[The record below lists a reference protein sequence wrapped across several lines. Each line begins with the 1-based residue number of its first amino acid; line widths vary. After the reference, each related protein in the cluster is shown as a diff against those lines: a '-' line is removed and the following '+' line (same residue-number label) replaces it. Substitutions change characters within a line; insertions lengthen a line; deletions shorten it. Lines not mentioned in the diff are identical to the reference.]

1 MAKNKKQ
8 FQDVADFSQLE
19 QAQNKY
25 ELMLLMNPGVT
36 EDQRTK
42 SLNEHISL
50 LEQKGAKVFHVD
62 DWGKRDMAYTIKGQD
77 AAYYITYY
85 FTFSEAKFLEEF
97 DELLRLDPAV
107 LRHLVIRRPEN
118 FEIQKFE
125 SEEEGETK
133 QNKPRSE
140 LNIADV
146 DYKNLKVLNRYTS
159 RYGKIVARH
168 YTKVTL
174 KQQKKLSQ
182 EIKRARHVALLPFV
196 K

>member
-19 QAQNKY
+19 QQANKY
-25 ELMLLMNPGVT
+25 ELMLLLNPGVT

-42 SLNEHISL
+42 SVNEHIAQ
-50 LEQKGAKVFHVD
+50 LEQNGAKIFHVD
-62 DWGKRDMAYTIKGQD
+62 DWGKRDMAYTVKGQES
-77 AAYYITYY
+77 AYYVTYY
-85 FTFSEAKFLEEF
+85 FTFSETSFLEEF
-97 DELLRLDPAV
+97 DELLRLDPSI
-107 LRHLVIRRPEN
+107 LRHLIIKRPEN

-125 SEEEGETK
+125 SEQEGEER

>member
-25 ELMLLMNPGVT
+25 ELMLLMSPGVT

-62 DWGKRDMAYTIKGQD
+62 DWGKRDLAYTIKGQD
-77 AAYYITYY
+77 QAYYITYY
-85 FTFSEAKFLEEF
+85 LTFSDTKYLEEF
-97 DELLRLDPAV
+97 DELLRLDPSV
-107 LRHLVIRRPEN
+107 LRHILIRRPDN
-118 FEIQKFE
+118 FEIQSFE
-125 SEEEGETK
+125 QEEGEAK
-133 QNKPRSE
+133 QNTPRSE
-140 LNIADV
+140 LNTADV
-146 DYKNLKVLNRYTS
+146 DYKNLRVLNRYTS
-159 RYGKIVARH
+159 RFGKIVARH

-174 KQQKKLSQ
+174 KQQKRLSQ